1 MMKQSFLWTKA
12 FRSEASGIVQI
23 SDARKRDEAEDSGR
37 SPYTGRQPGAGQ
49 RLMELEEELALTELA
64 LERYRI

>member
-1 MMKQSFLWTKA
+1 MREKGMKQKIREGLLTQGGS
-12 FRSEASGIVQI
+12 RS
-23 SDARKRDEAEDSGR
+23 R
-37 SPYTGRQPGAGQ
+37 Q